1 MGLRVAN
8 CWNSV
13 ARYLVAYADFY
24 HFFPNNFCIVIQRT
38 VEVINR
44 AGLHTR
50 PAAAIVKLASQFKSE
65 FFIIKDG
72 FRINGKSIIGVMTLA
87 AAKGSKLELEF
98 DGPDEEQAANE
109 LASYFS
115 KGFEEVS

>member
-1 MGLRVAN
+1 M
-8 CWNSV
+8 
-13 ARYLVAYADFY
+13 
-24 HFFPNNFCIVIQRT
+24 IQLT

-50 PAAAIVKLASQFKSE
+50 PAAAIVKLASQFQSE

-87 AAKGSKLELEF
+87 AAKGTTLELEF
-98 DGPDEEQAANE
+98 DGPDEERAAAE
-109 LASYFS
+109 IAGYFA
-115 KGFEEVS
+115 KGFEELV